1 MISLTRNWWTLL
13 VRGLLAIAAGVI
25 TFMRPGVTLT
35 ALVLLFGAYAFV
47 SGVMAIVAAVRG
59 ARRGQRWV
67 ALLLEGLFSVAAGV
81 IAAVSPGIT
90 ALALIA
96 LISAWAVISGVFE
109 IATAI
114 RLRKEIS
121 DEWLL
126 GLAGAASIA
135 FGVLIW
141 ISPAAGALTIAMIVG
156 SYALIFGVVLIVLG
170 FRLRS
175 LQHNYGHRDLALG

>member
-1 MISLTRNWWTLL
+1 MVSLTRNWWTLL
-13 VRGLLAIAAGVI
+13 IRGLLAIAAGII

-47 SGVMAIVAAVRG
+47 TGVMTVVAAVRG
-59 ARRGQRWV
+59 ARTGQRWV
-67 ALLLEGLFSVAAGV
+67 ALLLEGLVGIAAGV
-81 IAAVSPGIT
+81 IAFVSPGIT

-109 IATAI
+109 IAAAI

-126 GLAGAASIA
+126 GLAGVASIA

-141 ISPAAGALTIAMIVG
+141 MSPTVGAVTIALIVG
-156 SYALIFGVVLIVLG
+156 VYALLFGVVMVALG

-175 LQHNYGHRDLALG
+175 LQRIGGPAAA